1 MNVLNFRGFIR
12 DVVYAPVLIPNLKTY
27 DFNNF
32 NINQS
37 KPFGIISLDS
47 LQNNLAFSQ
56 WKSPKRTRTY
66 PFARIYNT
74 YHLNSKKVTIIPII
88 KDEGADGDNDR
99 INFITMSWMNLLNV
113 YIILAWYER
122 ADRVTDI
129 SINKIKNQ
137 KFSNDYIKHKL
148 LEISHYQ
155 LTALHWN
162 TTHFEQDF
170 ETVYLNAVDSYKN
183 ISSAQNVKLHS
194 ISKHLEVLNNFKNND
209 NFSIQS
215 FKDYTL
221 TISLAAAHRES
232 KTKHKLEYLSDGYK
246 GVFSISNYLGG
257 MYYLTSDEVYQ
268 QGKIFTIQES
278 KNSSSRQMPSEDD
291 IKDGLFKLILFSNL
305 EYLYLGDNQVEFTTR
320 LKLTGKVNGSLH
332 LPNETAVIA
341 EFCHNNSF
349 KKNQVKIVQSLNLE
363 TKQNSKL
370 NVLITSNV

>member
-1 MNVLNFRGFIR
+1 MNILNFRGFIR
-12 DVVYAPVLIPNLKTY
+12 DVVYAPVLIPNLTTY

-99 INFITMSWMNLLNV
+99 LNFITMSWMNLLNV

-122 ADRVTDI
+122 ADRVTD
-129 SINKIKNQ
+129 SNINKIKNQ
-137 KFSNDYIKHKL
+137 KFSNEYINQKL

-162 TTHFEQDF
+162 TTHFEKDF
-170 ETVYLNAVDSYKN
+170 ETVYLNAVNSYKN
-183 ISSAQNVKLHS
+183 ISSTQNVKLHPY
-194 ISKHLEVLNNFKNND
+194 SKHIEVLNSFKRD
-209 NFSIQS
+209 GKFSIQS
-215 FKDYTL
+215 FKESTL
-221 TISLAAAHRES
+221 DRSLAAARRES
-232 KTKHKLEYLSDGYK
+232 TTKHKLEYLSDGYK

-257 MYYLTSDEVYQ
+257 MYHLTSDEVYQ
-268 QGKIFTIQES
+268 QGTIFIIQES

-305 EYLYLGDNQVEFTTR
+305 EYLYLDDNPVEFTTR

-332 LPNETAVIA
+332 FPNETTAIE
-341 EFCHNNSF
+341 EFCHINSF
-349 KKNQVKIVQSLNLE
+349 KKNQIKIVQSLNLE

>member
-1 MNVLNFRGFIR
+1 
-12 DVVYAPVLIPNLKTY
+12 
-27 DFNNF
+27 
-32 NINQS
+32 
-37 KPFGIISLDS
+37 
-47 LQNNLAFSQ
+47 
-56 WKSPKRTRTY
+56 
-66 PFARIYNT
+66 
-74 YHLNSKKVTIIPII
+74 
-88 KDEGADGDNDR
+88 
-99 INFITMSWMNLLNV
+99 MNLLNV

-129 SINKIKNQ
+129 NINKIKSQN
-137 KFSNDYIKHKL
+137 FSNDYIKQKL

-170 ETVYLNAVDSYKN
+170 EIVYLNAVDSYKN
-183 ISSAQNVKLHS
+183 ISSTQNVKLHS
-194 ISKHLEVLNNFKNND
+194 ISKHLEVLNNFKNNS

-221 TISLAAAHRES
+221 TRSLAAAHRES
-232 KTKHKLEYLSDGYK
+232 KTKHKLEYLADGYK

-268 QGKIFTIQES
+268 QSEIFTIQES

-305 EYLYLGDNQVEFTTR
+305 EYLYLGDNQVEFATR
-320 LKLTGKVNGSLH
+320 LKITGRINGSLH
-332 LPNETAVIA
+332 LPNDDAVIT

>member
-1 MNVLNFRGFIR
+1 MNVLNFQGFIR

-27 DFNNF
+27 DLNSF

-37 KPFGIISLDS
+37 KPFGIVSLDS

-74 YHLNSKKVTIIPII
+74 YHLNSKKITIIPII

-122 ADRVTDI
+122 ADRVTDNN
-129 SINKIKNQ
+129 INKLKNQ
-137 KFSNDYIKHKL
+137 KFSNEYINQKL
-148 LEISHYQ
+148 LEISCYQ

-162 TTHFEQDF
+162 ITHFEKDF
-170 ETVYLNAVDSYKN
+170 ETVYFNAVNSYKN
-183 ISSAQNVKLHS
+183 ISSNQNVKLHPY
-194 ISKHLEVLNNFKNND
+194 SKHIEVLNSFKKD
-209 NFSIQS
+209 GKFSIQI
-215 FKDYTL
+215 FKESTL
-221 TISLAAAHRES
+221 DRSLAAARRES
-232 KTKHKLEYLSDGYK
+232 KTKHKLEFLSDGYK

-257 MYYLTSDEVYQ
+257 IYYLTSDEVYQ
-268 QGKIFTIQES
+268 QGTIFIIQES

-305 EYLYLGDNQVEFTTR
+305 EYLYLDENPVEFTTR
-320 LKLTGKVNGSLH
+320 LKLTGKLKGSLH
-332 LPNETAVIA
+332 LPSETTVIE
-341 EFCHNNSF
+341 EFCHINSF
-349 KKNQVKIVQSLNLE
+349 KKNQIKIVQSLNLE

-370 NVLITSNV
+370 NILITSNV